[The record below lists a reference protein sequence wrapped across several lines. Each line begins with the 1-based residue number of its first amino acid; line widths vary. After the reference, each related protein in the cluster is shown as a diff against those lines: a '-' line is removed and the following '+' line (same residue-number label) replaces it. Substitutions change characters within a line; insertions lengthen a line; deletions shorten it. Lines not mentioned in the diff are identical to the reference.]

1 LPPTTTTLPPGPRA
15 RYPGQHLV
23 SFARDRLGFLRSLA
37 TRGDIV
43 HIRLGNQHFVILN
56 NPEYTKQILV
66 TDNRNFLKGRGLE
79 RAKLLLGEGLL
90 TSEGTF
96 HLRQRRLAQ
105 PAFHRERIDGY
116 ARVMVEYAART
127 CNRWTDAAAIDV
139 HQEMTRLTLGI
150 AGKTLFNADVEGE
163 SREIGESL
171 TAAFDVFNLALL
183 PFAELMDHLPLP
195 WTLRFKAARRR
206 LDDIIYRIIAERR
219 ARLGDRGDLL
229 SMLMAAQDSEG
240 DGGRMTDTQLRDEIM
255 TILLAGYETT
265 ANALTWTAYLLSQ
278 NLEAEAR
285 MHAEVDSVLQSRLPS
300 MADVQRLPYTRMVFA
315 ESLRLYPPAWVLG
328 YRAIKA
334 FALGEYEIPSRTIV
348 IMSPFI
354 TQRDARYFPAPE
366 RFDPERWTP
375 EAVAERPRF
384 AYFPFGGGP
393 RQCIGE
399 QFAWTEGVLLL
410 ATIGQKWRLRLAP
423 EHTVTLD
430 PSFTLRPKGGMPM
443 IAYLRS
449 GRPE

>member
-1 LPPTTTTLPPGPRA
+1 MTASVTLLPPGPRA
-15 RYPGQHLV
+15 RYPGEHLV
-23 SFARDRLGFLRSLA
+23 SFARDRLGFLRRL
-37 TRGDIV
+37 TTHGDIT
-43 HIRLGNQHFVILN
+43 HICLGNQHFVVLN
-56 NPEYTKQILV
+56 NPDYIRQILV
-66 TDNRNFLKGRGLE
+66 TDNRNFTKGRGLE

-90 TSEGTF
+90 TSEGAF

-105 PAFHRERIDGY
+105 PAFHRERIEGY
-116 ARVMVEYAART
+116 ARVMVDHAVRTRAR
-127 CNRWTDAAAIDV
+127 WVDGGALDI

-150 AGKTLFNADVEGE
+150 AGKTLFDADVEGE

-171 TAAFDVFNLALL
+171 TAAFDVFNLAML

-206 LDDIIYRIIAERR
+206 LDHTIYRIIAERR
-219 ARLGDRGDLL
+219 AHMGDRGDLL
-229 SMLMAAQDSEG
+229 SMLMAAQDTEG
-240 DGGRMTDTQLRDEIM
+240 DGGTMTDTQLRDEIM

-265 ANALTWTAYLLSQ
+265 ANALAWTAYLLSQ
-278 NLEAEAR
+278 NPDIEAR
-285 MHAEVDSVLQSRLPS
+285 MHAEADGALEGRLPD
-300 MADVQRLPYTRMVFA
+300 MTDVQRLPYTRMVFA
-315 ESLRLYPPAWVLG
+315 ESLRLYPPAWVVG

-334 FALGEYEIPSRTIV
+334 FALGDFKLPPRTIL
-348 IMSPFI
+348 IMSPYI
-354 TQRDARYFPAPE
+354 TQRDARYFPDPE
-366 RFDPERWTP
+366 RFNPDRWTA

-423 EHTVTLD
+423 NHTVALD

-443 IAYLRS
+443 TTHLRR
-449 GRPE
+449 GG

>member
-1 LPPTTTTLPPGPRA
+1 MTPSTTTFPPGPRA

-23 SFARDRLGFLRSLA
+23 SFARDRLGFLRRLA
-37 TRGDIV
+37 THGDIA
-43 HIRLGNQHFVILN
+43 HIRLGTQHFVVLN
-56 NPEYTKQILV
+56 NPEYTRQILV
-66 TDNRNFLKGRGLE
+66 TDNRNFTKGRGLE

-90 TSEGTF
+90 TSEGAF

-105 PAFHRERIDGY
+105 PAFHRERMNGY
-116 ARVMVEYAART
+116 ATVMVEHAART
-127 CNRWTDAAAIDV
+127 RDRWMDGAAIDI

-150 AGKTLFNADVEGE
+150 AGKTLFDAEVEGE

-183 PFAELMDHLPLP
+183 PFAELMDNLPLP

-206 LDDIIYRIIAERR
+206 LDDTIYRIIAERR
-219 ARLGDRGDLL
+219 ARGGDRGDLL
-229 SMLMAAQDSEG
+229 SMLMAAQDTEG
-240 DGGRMTDTQLRDEIM
+240 DGGGMTDTQLRDEIM

-265 ANALTWTAYLLSQ
+265 ANALTWTAYLLSRNPDAQ
-278 NLEAEAR
+278 AR
-285 MHAEVDSVLQSRLPS
+285 MHAEVDCAIEGRLPT

-315 ESLRLYPPAWVLG
+315 ESLRLYPPAWVVG
-328 YRAIKA
+328 YRAQKA
-334 FALGEYEIPSRTIV
+334 FTLGDYQLPPRTIV

-354 TQRDARYFPAPE
+354 TQHDARYFPEPE
-366 RFDPERWTP
+366 LFNPERWTP
-375 EAVAERPRF
+375 QAVAERPRF

-423 EHTVTLD
+423 KHIVALD

-443 IAYLRS
+443 TTHLRPS
-449 GRPE
+449 RLT

>member
-1 LPPTTTTLPPGPRA
+1 MPPPTAKLPPGPRA

-37 TRGDIV
+37 TYGDIA

-66 TDNRNFLKGRGLE
+66 TDNRNFTKGRGLE
-79 RAKLLLGEGLL
+79 RAKVLLGEGLL
-90 TSEGTF
+90 TSEGAF

-105 PAFHRERIDGY
+105 PAFHRERIEGY
-116 ARVMVEYAART
+116 ARVMVEHAART
-127 CNRWTDAAAIDV
+127 RDRWIDGAAIDI

-150 AGKTLFNADVEGE
+150 AGKTLFDADVEGE

-183 PFAELMDHLPLP
+183 PFSELMDHLPLP

-206 LDDIIYRIIAERR
+206 LDDTIFRIIAERR

-229 SMLMAAQDSEG
+229 SMLMAAQDTEG
-240 DGGRMTDTQLRDEIM
+240 DGGRMTDSQLRDEIM

-265 ANALTWTAYLLSQ
+265 ANALTWTAYLLSR
-278 NLEAEAR
+278 NPDAEAR
-285 MHAEVDSVLQSRLPS
+285 MHAEVDSALEGQLPG
-300 MADVQRLPYTRMVFA
+300 MADVHRLPYTRMVFA

-334 FALGEYEIPSRTIV
+334 FALGDYEIPSRTIV

-354 TQRDARYFPAPE
+354 TQRDARYFH
-366 RFDPERWTP
+366 DPEHFNPVRWTA

-384 AYFPFGGGP
+384 TYFPFGGGP

-410 ATIGQKWRLRLAP
+410 AAIGQKWRLRLAP
-423 EHTVTLD
+423 EHTVALD

-443 IAYLRS
+443 IAHLRP

>member
-1 LPPTTTTLPPGPRA
+1 MTRSATSLPPGPRA
-15 RYPGQHLV
+15 RYPGEHLV
-23 SFARDRLGFLRSLA
+23 SFARDRLGFLRRIA
-37 TRGDIV
+37 THGDIAHV
-43 HIRLGNQHFVILN
+43 RLGNQHFAILN
-56 NPEYTKQILV
+56 NPEYTRQILV
-66 TDNRNFLKGRGLE
+66 TDNRNFTKGRGLE

-90 TSEGTF
+90 TSEGPF

-105 PAFHRERIDGY
+105 PAFHRERIDAY
-116 ARVMVEYAART
+116 ARVMVEHATRTRDRWVDGAA
-127 CNRWTDAAAIDV
+127 TDI

-150 AGKTLFNADVEGE
+150 AGKTLFDADVEGE

-206 LDDIIYRIIAERR
+206 LDNTIYRIIAERR
-219 ARLGDRGDLL
+219 HRIGDRGDLL
-229 SMLMAAQDSEG
+229 SMLMAAQDTEG
-240 DGGRMTDTQLRDEIM
+240 DGGGMTDTQLRDEIM

-278 NLEAEAR
+278 NPDAEDR
-285 MHAEVDSVLQSRLPS
+285 MHAEVDHALEGRLPA

-328 YRAIKA
+328 YRAINA
-334 FALGEYEIPSRTIV
+334 FTLGDYELPPRTIL

-354 TQRDARYFPAPE
+354 TQRDARYFRDPE
-366 RFDPERWTP
+366 RFDPERWRP

-384 AYFPFGGGP
+384 TYFPFGGGP

-410 ATIGQKWRLRLAP
+410 ATVGQKWRLRLVP
-423 EHTVTLD
+423 EHTVALD

-443 IAYLRS
+443 TTHLR
-449 GRPE
+449 RAN

>member
-1 LPPTTTTLPPGPRA
+1 MKPSTNRLPPGPRA

-23 SFARDRLGFLRSLA
+23 AFARDRLGFLRHLSA
-37 TRGDIV
+37 HGDV
-43 HIRLGNQHFVILN
+43 AHVQFGNQHFAIIN
-56 NPEYTKQILV
+56 NPDYTRQILV
-66 TDNRNFLKGRGLE
+66 TDNRNFTKGRGLE

-90 TSEGTF
+90 TSEGAF

-105 PAFHRERIDGY
+105 PAFHRERIDAY
-116 ARVMVEYAART
+116 ARVMVDHAARARE
-127 CNRWTDAAAIDV
+127 RWVDGAIVDI

-150 AGKTLFNADVEGE
+150 AGKTLFDADVEGE

-171 TAAFDVFNLALL
+171 TAAFDVFNLALF
-183 PFAELMDHLPLP
+183 PFSELLDHLPLP

-206 LDDIIYRIIAERR
+206 LDSTIYRIIAERR
-219 ARLGDRGDLL
+219 ARAGDRGDLL
-229 SMLMAAQDSEG
+229 SMLMAAQDTEG

-278 NLEAEAR
+278 NPEAE
-285 MHAEVDSVLQSRLPS
+285 SRLLDELNCVLDGRLPV
-300 MADVQRLPYTRMVFA
+300 MADVQRLSYTRMVFA

-334 FALGEYEIPSRTIV
+334 FTLADYDLPARTIL
-348 IMSPFI
+348 IISPFI
-354 TQRDARYFPAPE
+354 TQRDARYFPDPE
-366 RFDPERWTP
+366 RFNPDRWTHK
-375 EAVAERPRF
+375 AVAERPRF

-399 QFAWTEGVLLL
+399 QFAWAEGILLL
-410 ATIGQKWRLRLAP
+410 ATIGQRWRLRLAP
-423 EHTVTLD
+423 EHAVALD
-430 PSFTLRPKGGMPM
+430 PSFTLRPRGGMPM
-443 IAYLRS
+443 ITHLRPS
-449 GRPE
+449 RLS

>member
-1 LPPTTTTLPPGPRA
+1 MIPSTAKLPPGPRA
-15 RYPGQHLV
+15 RYAGELLV
-23 SFARDRLGFLRSLA
+23 SFARDRLGFLRRLTA
-37 TRGDIV
+37 HADIAHV
-43 HIRLGNQHFVILN
+43 RIGNQHFAILN

-66 TDNRNFLKGRGLE
+66 TDNRNFTKGRGLE

-90 TSEGTF
+90 TSEGAF

-105 PAFHRERIDGY
+105 PAFHRERIAAY
-116 ARVMVEYAART
+116 AAVMVDHAART
-127 CNRWTDAAAIDV
+127 RDRWTDGADMNI

-150 AGKTLFNADVEGE
+150 AGKTLFDADVEGE

-171 TAAFDVFNLALL
+171 TAAFNVFNLALL
-183 PFAELMDHLPLP
+183 PFTELMDHLPLP

-206 LDDIIYRIIAERR
+206 LDDTIYRIIAERR
-219 ARLGDRGDLL
+219 ARVGDRGDLL
-229 SMLMAAQDSEG
+229 SMLMAAQDTEG
-240 DGGRMTDTQLRDEIM
+240 DGGGMTDTQLRDEIM

-265 ANALTWTAYLLSQ
+265 ANALTWTEYLLSQ
-278 NLEAEAR
+278 NPDVEAR
-285 MHAEVDSVLQSRLPS
+285 MHAEVDSALEGRLPA
-300 MADVQRLPYTRMVFA
+300 MEDVQRLTYTRMVFA
-315 ESLRLYPPAWVLG
+315 ESLRLYPPAWVIG

-334 FALGEYEIPSRTIV
+334 FALGDYELPARTIL

-354 TQRDARYFPAPE
+354 TQRDARYFPDPE
-366 RFDPERWTP
+366 RFNPERWTP

-399 QFAWTEGVLLL
+399 QFAWTEGILLL

-423 EHTVTLD
+423 KHTVALD

-443 IAYLRS
+443 TTHLRPS
-449 GRPE
+449 RLT